1 MLSNWAV
8 ATEAKATMEAM
19 VKLFILT
26 MIALVIDTVERKFD
40 SACITTV
47 ELVDLQRRGGYH
59 KLFISSR
66 AARRPMSTSYL
77 GGSTCSP
84 FVVSGESRPRPDLR
98 APLEALPN
106 MGVLDEVT
114 PYYCLLAA
122 AM

>member
-1 MLSNWAV
+1 
-8 ATEAKATMEAM
+8 

-26 MIALVIDTVERKFD
+26 MIVLVIDTVERKFD
-40 SACITTV
+40 STCITTV

-66 AARRPMSTSYL
+66 AARHPMSTSYL
-77 GGSTCSP
+77 GGSACSP

-98 APLEALPN
+98 APLEVLPN
-106 MGVLDEVT
+106 MGALDEVT
-114 PYYCLLAA
+114 PDYCLLAA